1 MDYRYG
7 KGRNRFDKDIE
18 SKQQMIVT
26 ELLLTAQ
33 EKLNDT
39 SNHGIVQMSDLNI
52 KDSKIESMFLD
63 RIKSND
69 TVYYNA
75 VKRTINKKL
84 KYPIL
89 DIKSLLEYIRTCET
103 GLIIDKD
110 LIECYEGIEED
121 LEVVKNMKDI
131 RILNKDKKTKVI
143 F

>member
-103 GLIIDKD
+103 GLVIDKD

-131 RILNKDKKTKVI
+131 RVLNKDKKTKVI

>member
-69 TVYYNA
+69 AVYYNA

-103 GLIIDKD
+103 GLVIDKD

>member
-7 KGRNRFDKDIE
+7 KGRNRNDKDIE

-69 TVYYNA
+69 AVYYNA

>member
-69 TVYYNA
+69 AVYYNA

>member
-103 GLIIDKD
+103 GLVIDKD

>member
-103 GLIIDKD
+103 GLVIDKD
-110 LIECYEGIEED
+110 LIECYEGIEQD